1 MTLHVDPAELAGR
14 LARDAHGRP
23 LGEVESVFEDRDEG
37 GSRFVGIDTDEGR
50 VVVPV
55 DGAELDPTVYAID
68 LPYMIDRISGAPTIE
83 PGVEDLDPETERRVA
98 KHFGIEAPKHPP
110 VKAVPEPTAP
120 MDPPEVEAQEPEP
133 EPEQQLAPEP
143 EPEPE
148 EVTTLVEEQL
158 LVDTQRVPA
167 ERVRLRKEIVEEEVT
182 VTVVLRHEELVIE
195 REPIQ
200 PGDAPAERADAPR
213 LDEPMEIVLWAE
225 EPVVTTR
232 AVPAERVRIVRTLGS
247 QQQDLTA
254 HLRRERA
261 SFDDPAPGDE
271 PR

>member
-1 MTLHVDPAELAGR
+1 MSLHVDPAELAGR

-23 LGEVESVFEDRDEG
+23 LGEVETVFEDKDEG

-68 LPYMIDRISGAPTIE
+68 LPYMIDRITGAPTIE
-83 PGVEDLDPETERRVA
+83 PGVEDLDDDTERRVA
-98 KHFGIEAPKHPP
+98 EHFGIEVPKKRFVRP
-110 VKAVPEPTAP
+110 VPEPEATAAMEP
-120 MDPPEVEAQEPEP
+120 PEP
-133 EPEQQLAPEP
+133 EPDAPAEP
-143 EPEPE
+143 VEEVVE
-148 EVTTLVEEQL
+148 EVTLTEEQL

-200 PGDAPAERADAPR
+200 PGDTPPERSDVPA
-213 LDEPMEIVLWAE
+213 LGEPMEIVLWAE

-232 AVPAERVRIVRTLGS
+232 SVPAERVRVVRTLGS

-254 HLRRERA
+254 QLRRERA
-261 SFDDPAPGDE
+261 SFDDPAPGGQ
-271 PR
+271 PQ